1 MQCRRNYTLTA
12 LVIVLPLLGA
22 LKADANGD
30 ACIVAVEMECAKDFH
45 AKWCQRVDFQFQ
57 CPHVK
62 QEITW
67 GGSIKWY
74 LAEPAGGPP
83 RSHVGILGPWVSG
96 LHPQKKV
103 PLGTVP
109 GSRSIGLRKL
119 IQWVMHGGPHRE
131 FRQRTSGAEPSRHLW
146 RVTLVHPVGSGVT
159 SPFGVSAETY
169 PQIRRS
175 LSGS

>member
-96 LHPQKKV
+96 LHHEKKCHWV
-103 PLGTVP
+103 PFP
-109 GSRSIGLRKL
+109 D
-119 IQWVMHGGPHRE
+119 PE
-131 FRQRTSGAEPSRHLW
+131 ASGY
-146 RVTLVHPVGSGVT
+146 G
-159 SPFGVSAETY
+159 
-169 PQIRRS
+169 S
-175 LSGS
+175 LSNGSCMADHTESFDSGPPELNLHGTCGELH